1 MEYCEPGCGG
11 SDEWQNFCL
20 EPARSE
26 QAPCDIPR
34 VGFQHALVQQAAVP
48 QQYAHTTGVDATIAN
63 QEKSPQKGALRQVL
77 STMTTQATQPSSNTK
92 GDSTVAAPS
101 TTARPT
107 ARFSAPSTSRQPSVT
122 ASNTL
127 WSTQEQPATMP
138 GTSSTLPTHNPRSL
152 NSGKELWHQLKPFA
166 MPKFDGTKREYA
178 SWKAAFQA
186 CVDNAQV
193 TPEQKLLQ
201 LHNYLTGDALKAIS
215 GLGYSA
221 AAYKVAI
228 DRLERKYGG
237 QRCQIALQLEA
248 VEAFPTVR
256 NGRADDLEKLADLLD
271 VTIINLTDGGQQSE
285 LSGSIL
291 FAKLQ
296 GKLPVILLR
305 QYHRWCYE
313 RSMPETVMSLL
324 EWVTLEAEFATS
336 AAELIH
342 GVDKLPSSSQQQAN
356 GPAYRPAHHTFAGYE
371 SDNRECTICAG
382 EHAVHQCQGF
392 LQHDVAK
399 RWVIAKNSRLCYRC
413 LQPGH
418 RGNQCASNHR
428 CAVQGC
434 TDTHN
439 PLLHWN
445 MVTKRTP
452 ASVAPRSRRAPRS
465 PLLQN
470 QDSPHMAHAI
480 PAKTTGSGKSLIS
493 ASKYSLGDPRPS
505 TAMGISTSRSRS
517 GDFVVSDSR
526 SMSAMENTRPTSAA
540 ASSPPASAALPTD
553 NDSGSG
559 VSRRVEHLRTAQRKR
574 LLQRH
579 DDQSPELM
587 ADLEAL
593 RDDIQQKETSLSRLR
608 DENER
613 LRRTKA
619 SASSPSVISLAHQLS
634 NVLSIPAAPDAL
646 TEQVTERV
654 MEHVIRNMHE
664 VESLRLQF
672 SQLNGN
678 EEAMCSKL
686 VEEQSRSQALEMELA
701 QANRSLADH
710 QKAAADVMVK
720 VAASSQEKSRNA
732 SQFELLRNQ
741 VKGLESRLVQ
751 SELAKARCDAQ
762 RAEAESELAD
772 LKSGSKDYE
781 KMVKTL
787 TEERDEAKELAQSS
801 MMLHKQETKSLKGC
815 LLLADS
821 ATHAEVLDK
830 IVALSDGNGKLSG
843 DSLKLS

>member
-1 MEYCEPGCGG
+1 MSEPQAGEGHAEDVLDSNTYEDIETHSCEQQEEREDYSRKGMPMDITEMKALKATLKGEFTKLRRGVIVRLRNPSSHIESLEEEASRITDSYDQVYTALDNLARAYSGEGNERNRAKVADEMATLEEQFTETVGRLMRTMQEVEDSEEHRRNHRGMEYREPGRGG

-20 EPARSE
+20 EPARYE
-26 QAPCDIPR
+26 QAPCDIPS

-77 STMTTQATQPSSNTK
+77 STMTTQATQPCSNTK

-101 TTARPT
+101 TIARPT

-152 NSGKELWHQLKPFA
+152 NSGKELWHHLKPFA

-237 QRCQIALQLEA
+237 QRRQIALQLEA

-271 VTIINLTDGGQQSE
+271 VTIVNLTDGGQQSE

-305 QYHRWCYE
+305 QYHHWCYE

-342 GVDKLPSSSQQQAN
+342 GVDKLPSSSQQRPN

-371 SDNRECTICAG
+371 SDNRECTICTG

-428 CAVQGC
+428 CGVQGC

-465 PLLQN
+465 PLPQS
-470 QDSPHMAHAI
+470 QDSSHMAHVI
-480 PAKTTGSGKSLIS
+480 PTKTPGVELEEAAREKSENELGLLQNALKAVEMQKTQLLASNQNLQVQLEEVNSQLVTSRQNCRDMEDRVITLSDNLDAAKRQSTEHNEARKKLEATAAEQEEKLVTTI
-493 ASKYSLGDPRPS
+493 ASLGSVQDKFEES
-505 TAMGISTSRSRS
+505 IQAKEALEIQVADVNKKLNTAVAKCAELEQTLL
-517 GDFVVSDSR
+517 DSDS
-526 SMSAMENTRPTSAA
+526 S
-540 ASSPPASAALPTD
+540 
-553 NDSGSG
+553 
-559 VSRRVEHLRTAQRKR
+559 LRDELSKQQEIQREQK
-574 LLQRH
+574 
-579 DDQSPELM
+579 E
-587 ADLEAL
+587 DLEAT
-593 RDDIQQKETSLSRLR
+593 IQRL
-608 DENER
+608 
-613 LRRTKA
+613 
-619 SASSPSVISLAHQLS
+619 
-634 NVLSIPAAPDAL
+634 
-646 TEQVTERV
+646 
-654 MEHVIRNMHE
+654 
-664 VESLRLQF
+664 
-672 SQLNGN
+672 
-678 EEAMCSKL
+678 
-686 VEEQSRSQALEMELA
+686 
-701 QANRSLADH
+701 
-710 QKAAADVMVK
+710 
-720 VAASSQEKSRNA
+720 
-732 SQFELLRNQ
+732 
-741 VKGLESRLVQ
+741 
-751 SELAKARCDAQ
+751 
-762 RAEAESELAD
+762 
-772 LKSGSKDYE
+772 
-781 KMVKTL
+781 
-787 TEERDEAKELAQSS
+787 
-801 MMLHKQETKSLKGC
+801 
-815 LLLADS
+815 
-821 ATHAEVLDK
+821 
-830 IVALSDGNGKLSG
+830 
-843 DSLKLS
+843 